1 MPRHLFIDTALTN
14 RAYENVSLPIG
25 FKQTISQPYIVAKM
39 TELLHE
45 RDSMNNVLEIGT
57 GSGYQTSILSMLF
70 NKVTTIERISAL
82 HDKSRDRLSKFGFKN
97 ITFILGDGHLG
108 EKINAPYDAI
118 IVTAAASEI
127 PSSLLEQL
135 TLSGRL
141 ILPLKMN
148 DGQRLVKLKNTKNG
162 LIKKLLKKL
171 FLFLCWMVSKIM
183 TNFILS
189 IVDKCGSAKAIFYL
203 RLVSFI
209 ESIFFPI
216 PTDVLLAPMVLS
228 GKHNWINITVIA
240 VTWSVLGGIV
250 GYYLGFYF
258 FDAIK
263 PFIHSLGIYGQYLS
277 AKNYFEIYGIIFYSL
292 LPSHLC
298 HTKFLL
304 FQLAFLVIIFIY
316 L

>member
-1 MPRHLFIDTALTN
+1 MNLDKAKGSGLTSQTIRKKLAEELKHLGIKNEEVITLVSEMPRHLFIDTALTN

-82 HDKSRDRLSKFGFKN
+82 HDKSRDRLSKLGFKN

-162 LIKKLLKKL
+162 LIKK
-171 FLFLCWMVSKIM
+171 I
-183 TNFILS
+183 
-189 IVDKCGSAKAIFYL
+189 
-203 RLVSFI
+203 I
-209 ESIFFPI
+209 EEVVF
-216 PTDVLLAPMVLS
+216 VPMLD
-228 GKHNWINITVIA
+228 
-240 VTWSVLGGIV
+240 GIENN
-250 GYYLGFYF
+250 
-258 FDAIK
+258 D
-263 PFIHSLGIYGQYLS
+263 
-277 AKNYFEIYGIIFYSL
+277 
-292 LPSHLC
+292 
-298 HTKFLL
+298 
-304 FQLAFLVIIFIY
+304 
-316 L
+316 